1 MPTAPT
7 DLAEFALG
15 VLKADEAV
23 TALVVDGATGI
34 METGDIGSR
43 TLEQAQTARREGG
56 NPPKVLGITVMDA
69 GERATSEQFTVQ
81 RVGIW
86 IFDRERG
93 YANIRRATKA
103 IYGALEGK
111 STPLSSPITGRTA
124 AVMLQFDVRTG
135 HLIQRSLEVDLEYI
149 EFLANIQKDPG

>member
-1 MPTAPT
+1 MPTTPT

-15 VLKADEAV
+15 VLKADETL
-23 TALVVDGATGI
+23 TALVVDGAAGI
-34 METGDIGSR
+34 VETGDIASR
-43 TLEQAQTARREGG
+43 TLDQAQITRRETG
-56 NPPKVLGITVMDA
+56 NPAKVLGITVMDA
-69 GERATSEQFTVQ
+69 GERAISDQFTVQ

-93 YANIRRATKA
+93 YANIRQATKA
-103 IYGALEGK
+103 VYGALEGK
-111 STPLSSPITGRTA
+111 STALSSPITGRTA

-149 EFLANIQKDPG
+149 EFKANIQKDLG